1 MHAQSPIHDCA
12 LAAPAND
19 STRHSPALKS
29 QQSTQK
35 ELDKL
40 RSSDKRAG
48 REKAQLTTRIQELE
62 KRSQQAAEELQAM
75 DRVSRVAE
83 AARDATA
90 AELAKQQ
97 KEEDRLL
104 DDRNRIMSPEK
115 LAELKSMRDKLAG
128 APTGSGKGRKKA

>member
-1 MHAQSPIHDCA
+1 
-12 LAAPAND
+12 
-19 STRHSPALKS
+19 
-29 QQSTQK
+29 
-35 ELDKL
+35 
-40 RSSDKRAG
+40 
-48 REKAQLTTRIQELE
+48 
-62 KRSQQAAEELQAM
+62 M

-128 APTGSGKGRKKA
+128 APTGREKGRKKA